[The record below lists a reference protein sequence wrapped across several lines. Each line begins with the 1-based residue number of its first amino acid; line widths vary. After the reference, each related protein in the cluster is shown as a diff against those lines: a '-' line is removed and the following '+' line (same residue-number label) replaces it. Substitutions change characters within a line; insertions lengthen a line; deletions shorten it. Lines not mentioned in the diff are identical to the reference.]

1 MSRRLLILSA
11 LAALLPLAGCGNNAP
26 KPAATT
32 APSLRTPVPRP
43 PQRPGNTPSHA
54 HAGGSSNV
62 ELPATYTL
70 NPNKT
75 LTPATVSAPKA
86 VPIVLTVISR
96 DPRAATVVVRS
107 NPPHTLSVPA
117 SGRATT
123 RLGVLKPGTYT
134 VTLDGIPR
142 GALIVGVQPGP

>member
-32 APSLRTPVPRP
+32 APSLRAPVPRP
-43 PQRPGNTPSHA
+43 PQPPGNAPAA
-54 HAGGSSNV
+54 HHPGGSSNV

-70 NPNKT
+70 NQSQS
-75 LTPATVSAPKA
+75 LTPSTVSAPKA
-86 VPIVLTVISR
+86 VPIVLTVVSR
-96 DPRAATVVVRS
+96 DARPATVTVRS
-107 NPPHTLSVPA
+107 NPPHTLNVPA

-123 RLGVLKPGTYT
+123 RLGVLPPSTYT
-134 VTLDGIPR
+134 VTVNGIPR
-142 GALIVGVQPGP
+142 ARLIVGVQPGP